1 MRRAVALAVA
11 LLVTATATATV
22 GACSGG
28 DDADDDRADGSTTSS
43 TYVFTGDPQGPFC
56 QVLRDL
62 ALDDALDRPSDTPD
76 DVEASFTLLLD
87 QLHRAAD
94 AAPPELVEDTA
105 LLVAGIASL
114 DDALRSVGYDYD
126 ALAASEQGPA
136 VAAAVNDPAF
146 GVAGDRIEAYRAQV
160 CGL

>member
-11 LLVTATATATV
+11 LLLATLAL
-22 GACSGG
+22 GACSG
-28 DDADDDRADGSTTSS
+28 DDGNDRADDTTTSS
-43 TYVFTGDPQGPFC
+43 LVFTGDPQDPFC
-56 QVLRDL
+56 LVLRDL
-62 ALDDALDRPSDTPD
+62 ALDDALDQPSDTPEA
-76 DVEASFTLLLD
+76 VEASFTLLLD

-94 AAPPELVEDTA
+94 AAPTELVEDTA

-126 ALAASEQGPA
+126 ALAESDQGPA

-146 GVAGDRIEAYRAQV
+146 GVAGDRIEAYKQQV

>member
-1 MRRAVALAVA
+1 MRRAVALAVS
-11 LLVTATATATV
+11 LLVATAAL
-22 GACSGG
+22 GACSG
-28 DDADDDRADGSTTSS
+28 DDDGDDRADASTTS
-43 TYVFTGDPQGPFC
+43 TVVFTGDAQGPFC
-56 QVLRDL
+56 RVLRDL
-62 ALDDALDRPSDTPD
+62 ALDSALDRPSETPEE
-76 DVEASFTLLLD
+76 VEASFTLLLD

-126 ALAASEQGPA
+126 ALAESDQGPA

-146 GVAGDRIEAYRAQV
+146 GVAGDRIQAYKSQV